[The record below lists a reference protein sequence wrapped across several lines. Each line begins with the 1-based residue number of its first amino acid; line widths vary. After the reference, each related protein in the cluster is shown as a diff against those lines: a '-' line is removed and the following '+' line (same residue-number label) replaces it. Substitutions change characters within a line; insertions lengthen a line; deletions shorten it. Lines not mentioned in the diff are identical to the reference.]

1 MIPVLTPVQM
11 RAADAAAL
19 SGVRDQT
26 VFIARA
32 GRAVAHVARSMM
44 GGTYGKRVVLVAGK
58 GHNGD
63 DGRVAADWLADWGS
77 SVRVLDASECAGE
90 FVDPSTADLVIDAAY
105 GIGFRGE
112 WTPPVVIGVPVLA
125 VDIPSGLDA
134 LDGTVAGGVI
144 PADRTVTFAAPKTG
158 MFLGDGPALCGEI
171 DVVDVGI
178 DVDTDEISPD
188 VFVVTSD
195 DVSAWLAPRERDAHK
210 WHTGVRVIAGSPG
223 MGGAASLASVAAM
236 RAGAGIVHLSWR
248 GSTDTVQPPTEV
260 VGRALPAEGW
270 GAFVAT
276 DIARFSSLL
285 VGPGL
290 GRGDDVSADVR
301 DVLSRCDVATVVD
314 GDGLIAAV
322 DPVGT
327 HATLRARRAETLLTP
342 HDGEFAMLGGDAENP
357 DRIGATRRLA
367 DETGCAVLRKG
378 PTTIVADPDGAV
390 WLVVS
395 GDQRLAT
402 AGSGDVLAGVAAAFI
417 ARGMPV
423 SVAGAA
429 AAHVHGLAGA
439 RGQAEGTIA
448 RDVVAV
454 VADVLSDIVGD
465 EKGSAHVG

>member
-1 MIPVLTPVQM
+1 M
-11 RAADAAAL
+11 RVADAAAL

-63 DGRVAADWLADWGS
+63 DGRVAAGWLTDWGS
-77 SVRVLDASECAGE
+77 SVRVLDATECAGE
-90 FVDPSTADLVIDAAY
+90 FIDPSTADLVIDAAY

-134 LDGTVAGGVI
+134 LDGTVPGGVI
-144 PADRTVTFAAPKTG
+144 PADRTVTFAAPKPG
-158 MFLGDGPALCGEI
+158 MFFGDGPAVCGEI

-178 DVDTDEISPD
+178 DVDNDDVSPD

-195 DVSAWLAPRERDAHK
+195 DVSTWLLPRSRNEHK
-210 WHTGVRVIAGSPG
+210 WSTGVRVVAGSPG

-248 GSTDTVQPPTEV
+248 GATDTVQPPTEV

-270 GAFVAT
+270 GSFVAS
-276 DIARFSSLL
+276 DIARFSALL

-290 GRGDDVSADVR
+290 GRGDDVSTEVR
-301 DVLSRCDVATVVD
+301 DVLSRCEVATVID

-322 DPVGT
+322 DPTGT
-327 HATLRARRAETLLTP
+327 HETLRARGAETLLTP
-342 HDGEFAMLGGDAENP
+342 HDGEFAMLGGDVDDP
-357 DRIGATRRLA
+357 DRIAATRRLA
-367 DETGCAVLRKG
+367 ARTGCAVLRKG
-378 PTTIVADPDGAV
+378 PTTIVADPDGTA
-390 WLVVS
+390 WLVIS

-402 AGSGDVLAGVAAAFI
+402 AGSGDVLAGVAAAFM
-417 ARGMPV
+417 ARGHSPA
-423 SVAGAA
+423 VAGAA

-454 VADVLSDIVGD
+454 LADVLSDLVGD
-465 EKGSAHVG
+465 AKGVADVG

>member
-1 MIPVLTPVQM
+1 M

-19 SGVRDQT
+19 SGVRDQV

-44 GGTYGKRVVLVAGK
+44 GGTYGKRVVVVAGK

-63 DGRVAADWLADWGS
+63 DGRVAATWLTDWGS
-77 SVRVLDASECAGE
+77 HVRVLDAAECAGE
-90 FVDPSTADLVIDAAY
+90 FVDPSTADLVVDAAY

-112 WTPPVVIGVPVLA
+112 WTPPIVIGVLVLA

-134 LDGTVAGGVI
+134 LDGTVTGGVI
-144 PADRTVTFAAPKTG
+144 PADRTVTFASPKTG
-158 MFLGDGPALCGEI
+158 MFLGDGPLVCGEI

-178 DVDTDEISPD
+178 DVDTDEVSPD

-223 MGGAASLASVAAM
+223 MGGAASLASASAM

-248 GSTDTVQPPTEV
+248 GGVDTLQPPTEV
-260 VGRALPAEGW
+260 VGRALPTEGW
-270 GAFVAT
+270 GNFVAA

-285 VGPGL
+285 IGPGL
-290 GRGDDVSADVR
+290 GRGDDVSAEVR
-301 DVLSRCDVATVVD
+301 DVLTRCGVPTVVD

-322 DPVGT
+322 DPTGT
-327 HATLRARRAETLLTP
+327 HATLRARKAETLLTP
-342 HDGEFAMLGGDAENP
+342 HDGEFAMLGGDVDDP
-357 DRIGATRRLA
+357 DRIAATRRLA
-367 DETGCAVLRKG
+367 ERTGCAVLRKG
-378 PTTIVADPDGAV
+378 PTTIVADPEGAV

-402 AGSGDVLAGVAAAFI
+402 AGSGDVLAGVAAAFV
-417 ARGMPV
+417 ARGLPAA
-423 SVAGAA
+423 VAGAA
-429 AAHVHGLAGA
+429 AAHVQGVAGA
-439 RGQAEGTIA
+439 RGHVEGTIA
-448 RDVVAV
+448 RDVVAAL
-454 VADVLSDIVGD
+454 ADVMSDIVD
-465 EKGSAHVG
+465 DAKGAAHVG